1 MRRTTV
7 MLPDDLAKLVE
18 LERQRRN
25 ISTADLVR
33 QSLEAFLKERT
44 DRPRYSFIGIAR
56 SDGSVPAARIDD
68 YLADHWSD
76 DIQAGSFSDDDAD
89 RRS

>member
-56 SDGSVPAARIDD
+56 SDGSVAAVDIDE
-68 YLADHWSD
+68 YLAGHWAD
-76 DIQAGSFSDDDAD
+76 DIRTDSFTGPDAD